1 MTRKTVLIAIIASLA
16 LVTGYAWAGPQMNP
30 GKWEITT
37 KTEMAGMPPQTV
49 THTQCITDNDLV
61 PMSQDANQECQVTDV
76 RTVGNTVLWKITCGG
91 QGGGGRMEGTGQV
104 TYQGDT
110 MQGFMEMTIADYNM
124 QVKNTLY
131 GRRVGDCDGSASG
144 TGTPTYGSSSTGSG
158 SGAGNVIADEA
169 TDLGQAA
176 RDEAKRS
183 TMEEVR
189 KGVRGAIKGLFN

>member
-1 MTRKTVLIAIIASLA
+1 MTGKAALIGIITSLA
-16 LVTGYAWAGPQMNP
+16 LASSYAWAEPQMNP

-104 TYQGDT
+104 TYQGET
-110 MQGFMEMTIADYNM
+110 MQGFMEMTIMDYNM
-124 QVKNTLY
+124 KVKNILY
-131 GRRVGDCDGSASG
+131 GRRIGDCDGAASG
-144 TGTPTYGSSSTGSG
+144 TGTPDYGSSSAGSG
-158 SGAGNVIADEA
+158 SGAGDVIADEA